1 MCMCHSVCMC
11 CKNRLISLA
20 KNNHCSALILGSVQV
35 PFLCT
40 VSIGG
45 MVYSSG
51 RATTK
56 KQAKHAAGWLEKY
69 TLVR

>member
-1 MCMCHSVCMC
+1 MV
-11 CKNRLISLA
+11 LISLA
-20 KNNHCSALILGSVQV
+20 KSKHCSALILSSVQV

-56 KQAKHAAGWLEKY
+56 KQAKRTAGWGWRSTHWLG
-69 TLVR
+69 TI